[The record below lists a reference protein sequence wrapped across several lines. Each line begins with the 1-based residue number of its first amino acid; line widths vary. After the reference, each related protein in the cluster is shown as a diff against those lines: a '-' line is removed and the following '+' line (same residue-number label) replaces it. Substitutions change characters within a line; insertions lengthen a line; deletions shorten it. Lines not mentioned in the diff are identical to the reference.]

1 MRLEGM
7 VLSKGAVAGHPN
19 PLTVCCGLLYQR
31 KAVGEVEQEG
41 SRHLHTLLL
50 PSLTC

>member
-19 PLTVCCGLLYQR
+19 PLTVCWEPW
-31 KAVGEVEQEG
+31 AVSTLPKEG
-41 SRHLHTLLL
+41 GRGGGTRGV
-50 PSLTC
+50 